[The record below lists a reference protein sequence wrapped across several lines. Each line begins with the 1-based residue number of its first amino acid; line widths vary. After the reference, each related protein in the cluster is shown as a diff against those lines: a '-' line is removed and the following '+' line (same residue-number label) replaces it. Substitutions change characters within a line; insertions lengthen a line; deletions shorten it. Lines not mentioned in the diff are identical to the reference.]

1 MQNREIMQIIK
12 HPSTFSE
19 YVKKFDELKTVFDSL
34 PDGIVA
40 ILDADM
46 NIATANKAIS
56 EMLQLPLK
64 NIIGKKAGKI
74 FKKNIP
80 GLIEVLKETIKAR
93 KVVRNYTI
101 EVITPSADAKSYLV
115 STAIIEEVSG
125 SDTGVVLILH
135 DVSEMTRLRKIAMQ
149 MDRYGEIIGNSEK
162 MKNIFALIE
171 TIKHYDSS
179 VLTLGE
185 TGTGKELI
193 ARTIHN
199 VGRRK
204 NKPFVPVNC
213 SALPDTLIESE
224 LFGHVK
230 GAFTGATSNR
240 PGRFNVA
247 DGGTLFL
254 DEVGSLHMNTQV
266 KLLRILQEKIVEPLG
281 SLKKIPVDVRIL
293 SATNRDLYELVAK
306 GEFRE
311 DLLYRLKVFQIDLPP
326 LREREEDIPL
336 LLDFFITR
344 LNRYYKK
351 NIVGISSSAKDILS
365 NYLWPGN
372 IRELE
377 NAMEH
382 ALVLAD
388 GPILEIKHLPPEIRH
403 ADKNGTPPP
412 PPESDLNA
420 EEENIKRALLA
431 AKGKRTKAA
440 EMLRMHRTSLWR
452 KMREFRIDKS
462 FGKNRR

>member
-1 MQNREIMQIIK
+1 MQK
-12 HPSTFSE
+12 TKGPSTFSE
-19 YVKKFDELKTVFDSL
+19 YIKKFDELKTVFDSL

-64 NIIGKKAGKI
+64 NIIGKKATKI
-74 FKKNIP
+74 FKQNIP
-80 GLIEVLKETIKAR
+80 GLLEVLKETIKT
-93 KVVRNYTI
+93 KKEVRNYNI
-101 EVITPSADAKSYLV
+101 EVITSPGDAESYLV
-115 STAIIEEVSG
+115 STAIIKEL
-125 SDTGVVLILH
+125 SDLDIGVVLILH
-135 DVSEMTRLRKIAMQ
+135 DISEITRLRKIALQ

-162 MKNIFALIE
+162 MKDIFALIE
-171 TIKHYDSS
+171 TIKNYNSS
-179 VLTLGE
+179 VIIFGE

-199 VGRRK
+199 VSHRK
-204 NKPFVPVNC
+204 NSPFVPVNC
-213 SALPDTLIESE
+213 SALPYNLIESE
-224 LFGHVK
+224 LFGYVK
-230 GAFTGATSNR
+230 GAFTGADSDR
-240 PGRFNVA
+240 PGRFNIA

-254 DEVGSLHMNTQV
+254 DEIGTLHMDTQV
-266 KLLRILQEKIVEPLG
+266 KLLRVLQEKIIEPLG

-293 SATNRDLYELVAK
+293 SATNRDLFELVSK
-306 GEFRE
+306 GKFRA

-326 LREREEDIPL
+326 LRERKEDIPL

-351 NIVGISSSAKDILS
+351 NIVGISSKAKDKLI

-382 ALVLAD
+382 AFVLAD
-388 GPILEIKHLPPEIRH
+388 GPILEMKHLPSELRH

-412 PPESDLNA
+412 PPKSDLSK

-431 AKGKRTKAA
+431 AKGNRTKAA
-440 EMLRMHRTSLWR
+440 EMLDMHRASLWR
-452 KMREFRIDKS
+452 KMREFRIDKG
-462 FGKNRR
+462 FGKNR